1 MVYIID
7 FPYLPQIILN
17 NVVHMKFLAFATT
30 LLITIATIYCL
41 NTSFQTKAAPIPA
54 MGKLLNPS
62 TGFWQNAEALDT
74 PTTTPKINSSEL
86 KQLVEVVYDDRLV
99 PHVFAENVEDAMFVQ
114 GYIVAQHR
122 LWQIDFATRATAGRL
137 SEILGTRTLE
147 FDKEKR
153 RKGMMFAAE
162 NTLEVWKKDA
172 ATFELLEKYVAGI
185 NTYIRSLKPADYPIE
200 YKILGYE
207 PELWTPLK
215 TALFAKSMAETL
227 ASRAQ
232 DVSATNALE
241 LFGADNF
248 DYIYQTYFKEES
260 PIIPTSVKWDN
271 IRADIEKDS
280 SLLQLGSAFPQTG
293 QLPFEEAIP
302 HLGSNNWAVNAEKS
316 TTGNP
321 ILCGDPHLRI
331 TLPAVWFENQIHTPE
346 YNCYGVSLPGVP
358 GITIGFNENVA
369 WSMTNVGHDI
379 SDFYEITWQDSTKQ
393 TYLLDG
399 KYIPVEKRVETYNI
413 KNEKAIIDTV
423 RYTKWGPVYL
433 ETADG
438 KDLALRWTVHDGL
451 DDDMVGVTYRMNKS
465 KNYAEYRDAIRR
477 FNTPAQNFVFAAKD
491 GDIGITVQG
500 AFAIKKKG
508 QGRFI
513 LDGSKSENEWKGFI
527 PKEHVPAV
535 RNPERNFVASANQ
548 HSTAPDYPY
557 YYQSEGFEAYR
568 GRYLNR
574 RLAEKEKW
582 SVEDMIALQTDDY
595 SLKAEEALPLLISQ
609 VVDSQLNT
617 KEKEVLSELKKWDY
631 HYKKESLAP
640 AYFTEWF
647 KQFYDLTWDEIVDN
661 DDYDYILKP
670 RHWRTVF
677 MLRDSLTAPYFDVKT
692 SQKIETGKEI
702 AQQAFAKM
710 VVQMDSLI
718 AENPNYSWMDYN
730 NVSINHLGRIDAFSR
745 KKIPTSGTRK
755 ALNAISG
762 VHGPSWRMVVNL
774 GDKVTAKVN
783 YPAGQSGNPGS
794 RFYDNFIDSY
804 ARGEYYDALFLDNPN
819 EGDDRIL
826 YRQKFE
832 KF

>member
-1 MVYIID
+1 
-7 FPYLPQIILN
+7 
-17 NVVHMKFLAFATT
+17 MKFLTFALT
-30 LLITIATIYCL
+30 LLLTIATIYVL

-54 MGKLLNPS
+54 IGKLLNPS
-62 TGFWQNAEALDT
+62 TGFWQNAEATDLP
-74 PTTTPKINSSEL
+74 PTATTITAKEL
-86 KQLVEVVYDDRLV
+86 SQPVEVVYDDRLV
-99 PHVFAENVEDAMFVQ
+99 PHIFAANHGDAMFVQ
-114 GYIVAQHR
+114 GYIIAQHR

-137 SEILGTRTLE
+137 SEILGKRTLE
-147 FDKEKR
+147 IDRDKR

-172 ATFELLEKYVAGI
+172 ATFEVLEKYVAGI
-185 NTYIRSLKPADYPIE
+185 NTYIRALQPADYPIE

-232 DVSATNALE
+232 DVSATNALT
-241 LFGADNF
+241 LFGQADF

-260 PIIPTSVKWDN
+260 PIIPASVKWED
-271 IRADIEKDS
+271 IRADLAKDS
-280 SLLQLGSAFPQTG
+280 TALQLGSAVPTTG
-293 QLPFEEAIP
+293 KLPFEEAVP
-302 HLGSNNWAVNAEKS
+302 HLGSNNWAVNGAKS

-331 TLPAVWFENQIHTPE
+331 TLPAVWFENQVHTPE

-358 GITIGFNENVA
+358 GITIGFNEHIA

-379 SDFYEITWQDSTKQ
+379 SDFYEIKWQDSTKQ
-393 TYLLDG
+393 AYLLDG
-399 KYIPVEKRVETYNI
+399 KYIPVEKRIETYGI
-413 KNEKAIIDTV
+413 KNAAPIIDTV

-451 DDDMVGVTYRMNKS
+451 DDDMVGVTYRMNKA
-465 KNYAEYRDAIRR
+465 KNYTEYREAIRR

-500 AFAIKKKG
+500 AFAIKKKN

-513 LDGSKSENEWKGFI
+513 LDGSISENAWQGFI

-535 RNPERNFVASANQ
+535 RNPARNFVASANQ
-548 HSTAPDYPY
+548 HSTTPDYPY

-582 SVEDMIALQTDDY
+582 SVEDMVALQTDDY
-595 SLKAEEALPLLISQ
+595 GLKAEEALPLLIAQ
-609 VVDSQLNT
+609 VADNQLN
-617 KEKEVLSELKKWDY
+617 EKGKQILNDLKKWNY
-631 HYKKESLAP
+631 RYKKESLAP

-647 KQFYDLTWDEIVDN
+647 QQFYNLTWDEVVDN
-661 DDYDYILKP
+661 KDYDYVLKP

-677 MLRDSLTAPYFDVKT
+677 MLRDSLTAPYFDIKT
-692 SQKIETGKEI
+692 TDNIETGKEVV
-702 AQQAFAKM
+702 QQAFTQM
-710 VVQMDSLI
+710 VSKMDSLI
-718 AENPNYSWMDYN
+718 TENPAYNWQQYN
-730 NVSINHLGRIDAFSR
+730 NVSINHLGRINAFSR
-745 KKIPTSGTRK
+745 KTIPTDGTRK

-762 VHGPSWRMVVNL
+762 VHGPSWRMVVSL
-774 GDKVTAKVN
+774 DDQVTAKVN

-794 RFYDNFIDSY
+794 PFYDNFIDSY
-804 ARGEYYDALFLDNPN
+804 ARGEYYDALFMATVK
-819 EGDDRIL
+819 EGGERVL
-826 YRQKFE
+826 YRQRFE
-832 KF
+832 